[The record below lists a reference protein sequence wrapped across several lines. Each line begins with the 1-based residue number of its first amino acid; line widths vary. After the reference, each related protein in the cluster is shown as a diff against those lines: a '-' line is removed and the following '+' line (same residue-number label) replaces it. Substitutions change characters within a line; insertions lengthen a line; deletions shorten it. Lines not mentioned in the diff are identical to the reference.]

1 MPLYDYRCDDCGHEL
16 TDVKQSI
23 KDDALTLCPSC
34 NKDALYRVPQSTA
47 YASVSNTNTMGQV
60 WDRQAKAAGNYHRS
74 EVEAKKAAAQPKN
87 TDKIKTA
94 NTKEIKSMSPSQR
107 DRYIQTGDK

>member
-34 NKDALYRVPQSTA
+34 DKDALYRVPQSTM
-47 YASVSNTNTMGQV
+47 YATVSNVTTVGQV
-60 WDRQAKAAGNYHRS
+60 WDRKAKEAGSYHRS
-74 EVEAKKAAAQPKN
+74 EVEAKRSAKQPKA
-87 TDKIKTA
+87 DKIKTA
-94 NTKEIKSMSPSQR
+94 SKQEIKSMSANQR
-107 DRYIQTGDK
+107 ERYIQTGDK